1 MNNISLPL
9 SHAWR
14 FKHNFCWHPLCHRPE
29 EKTWVVSLDWDS
41 CCGLRDHHGG
51 RRRFHQDWR
60 PGGGG
65 GRPQP
70 GRYWRYHHR
79 LRSGHEIGD
88 VICFLAVKNSSIDDL
103 ITEVR
108 AQFFLRDILGIFFT
122 KCFSPPAGLILWKWY
137 PPFGRILKNVS
148 PTRLTRMSLKNVS
161 PKCWCQQNVS
171 PNRLQLVSACRGVYV
186 QKYITK
192 YDVHPLKVI
201 LCSTNHHH
209 IRLLK
214 PSDTTLYWPA
224 ALCSVYKWATWKQNT
239 LELGTNNLGSTE
251 LTSQVFAEILKSK
264 LLSWKSQPT
273 HTCDAKITTMTYFL
287 SRESQHTRKWS
298 IFNQMQH
305 RAHHQNYILI
315 IHMQVVGSEGIFG
328 LTLLALAQV
337 RLVLG
342 PIWGKSQY
350 QFIQGRTFWFFLQE
364 L

>member
-1 MNNISLPL
+1 MY
-9 SHAWR
+9 
-14 FKHNFCWHPLCHRPE
+14 
-29 EKTWVVSLDWDS
+29 
-41 CCGLRDHHGG
+41 
-51 RRRFHQDWR
+51 HQ
-60 PGGGG
+60 
-65 GRPQP
+65 
-70 GRYWRYHHR
+70 H
-79 LRSGHEIGD
+79 
-88 VICFLAVKNSSIDDL
+88 
-103 ITEVR
+103 
-108 AQFFLRDILGIFFT
+108 
-122 KCFSPPAGLILWKWY
+122 
-137 PPFGRILKNVS
+137 
-148 PTRLTRMSLKNVS
+148 VS
-161 PKCWCQQNVS
+161 PKCLSKMFHQNSGANKMFHQIVFSWFLPAGASMCRSIS
-171 PNRLQLVSACRGVYV
+171 PSMTSTHLRWSFAAQ
-186 QKYITK
+186 ITTI
-192 YDVHPLKVI
+192 YA
-201 LCSTNHHH
+201 SSSQGN
-209 IRLLK
+209 
-214 PSDTTLYWPA
+214 TTLYWPA
-224 ALCSVYKWATWKQNT
+224 ALCSVFKWATWKQNT

-264 LLSWKSQPT
+264 LLSRKSQPT